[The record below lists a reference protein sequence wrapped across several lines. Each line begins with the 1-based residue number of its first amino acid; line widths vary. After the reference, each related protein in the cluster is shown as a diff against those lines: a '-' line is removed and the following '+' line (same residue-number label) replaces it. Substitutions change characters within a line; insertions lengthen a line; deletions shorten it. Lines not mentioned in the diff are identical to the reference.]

1 MLKGAFIQR
10 RLRPQ
15 SAQGPVEDQ
24 PPAMMT
30 RPMQW
35 FLALVLALSPLAR
48 QARAQSDYRNLDAGF
63 PVRIEDAIV
72 TDRYALNLDLANLRF
87 DALSGG
93 RRRLQLE
100 PELSYGIFPRTEMWL
115 RATGYYRER
124 EVTPRKG
131 IAGVGLGGMHQF
143 TVETFSAPALALASE
158 IFVPTGP
165 RALPPSYSLKALLTR
180 SSTWG
185 RIHLNA
191 SLASYATR
199 VLSSNCLPLPGGS
212 TCSTGGPVAS
222 LPPLDGPCE
231 MAPEA
236 VSESPMR
243 TDLQAAPATSNASA
257 QSASSPVV
265 THAHWLAGIGA
276 DKTLP
281 IKSVVFVGDLF
292 VEQFEGIGR
301 GPDWTTELGARKQVT
316 PSVVVVGSLGRHFRG
331 LNDSLFFVI
340 GATFGRALQLF
351 GGAD

>member
-35 FLALVLALSPLAR
+35 SLVLVLALSPLAR

-124 EVTPRKG
+124 QVTPRKG

-257 QSASSPVV
+257 QNASSPVV

-316 PSVVVVGSLGRHFRG
+316 PSVVVVGSLGRHFKG

-351 GGAD
+351 GGTD